1 MKEDEKSQSK
11 SSETSDEIEAQ
22 VMQKAEHTALCCVA
36 GVTMILL
43 SAKLIIN
50 ESGYDANSII
60 FIIIGVL
67 RLYRG
72 VKLHEKNEIIFGVIF
87 CIISLIFLFLYLFRI
102 LT

>member
-22 VMQKAEHTALCCVA
+22 LMQKAEHIALCCVV
-36 GVTMILL
+36 GVIIILL
-43 SAKLIIN
+43 SAKLIAH
-50 ESGYDANSII
+50 ESGFDINSII

-87 CIISLIFLFLYLFRI
+87 CIISLFFLSTYLFRV
-102 LT
+102 LN